1 MVASHSY
8 KVENETET
16 KTKKKK
22 RKRIKKGFKNDEQNS
37 DCHFEIPPETGSV
50 LCRIAL
56 WDGFNDAVPF
66 CIGFHEVAQKN
77 GSNFVF
83 QNSPIMQFER
93 SPKLANIHVDNLR
106 VLFKK
111 KKLHCVPVS
120 LASLRVTEATSRG
133 HIACNIAG

>member
-8 KVENETET
+8 EVENETET

-22 RKRIKKGFKNDEQNS
+22 QTRKRIKKGFKNDEQNS

-56 WDGFNDAVPF
+56 WDGLKF
-66 CIGFHEVAQKN
+66 CIGFHEVAQNN
-77 GSNFVF
+77 GSKFVC

-93 SPKLANIHVDNLR
+93 SPKMANIHVDNLR
-106 VLFKK
+106 VLFKQ

-120 LASLRVTEATSRG
+120 HTSPRVTEATSRG